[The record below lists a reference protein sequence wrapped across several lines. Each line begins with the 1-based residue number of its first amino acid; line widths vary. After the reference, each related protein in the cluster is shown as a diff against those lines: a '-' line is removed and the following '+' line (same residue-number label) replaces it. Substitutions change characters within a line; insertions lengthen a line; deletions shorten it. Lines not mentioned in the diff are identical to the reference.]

1 MGLLVRNGRVIDP
14 AHGIDGRHDIYIN
27 DGFIA
32 AYDQAPQDFEL
43 GREIDAAGLVVCPGL
58 VDLRARL
65 REPGLEHKATID
77 SEIAAAVTAGITTL
91 CVPPDTNPLIDTPA
105 MAQMLQQRAWQIGA
119 SFIHPLGA
127 LTRDLKGELLT
138 DMAAL
143 AEAGCVGV
151 SNALAP
157 VYNTV
162 VMRRAMQYAST
173 FGLTVFLYAQDHYL
187 QGNGCVHEG
196 EISTRLGLPAIPEAA
211 ETVGVTRDLA
221 LIETTGARCHFCGLS
236 TARAVDMIEQAQAR
250 GLPVSADV
258 TAHHLHLT
266 EHDIGFFNTQ
276 CHVIPPLRSER
287 DRDRLRDGVKRG
299 TIAAVCSDHQPHEP
313 DAKLAPFSESEPGVS
328 GLETLLP
335 LTLKLVQQGMLD
347 LSAALATLTQRPAEI
362 LGIDAGQ
369 LAVGA
374 TADVCIFDPD
384 AEWNFDRHALLSRG
398 HNSPF
403 HNWPFRGKVMYTL
416 VGGEIA
422 YQRDGE

>member
-14 AHGIDGRHDIYIN
+14 AHGIDGQHDIYIN

-32 AYDQAPQDFEL
+32 AYDQAPRDFEL
-43 GREIDAAGLVVCPGL
+43 GREIDAAGLIVCPGL
-58 VDLRARL
+58 IDLRARL

-250 GLPVSADV
+250 GLPVTADV

-287 DRDRLRDGVKRG
+287 DRDRLRDGIKRG
-299 TIAAVCSDHQPHEP
+299 AISAVCSDHQPHEP

-335 LTLKLVQQGMLD
+335 LTLKLVQQGVLD

-384 AEWNFDRHALLSRG
+384 AEWNFDRDAMLSRG
-398 HNSPF
+398 HNTPF

-422 YQRDGE
+422 YQRDET